1 MGHYAP
7 FSVQASLKA
16 QQSHSWPGGTGPVF
30 LAGGWGLLTREHFS
44 LCWVGGLWSELM
56 YETAWG
62 GWLRPIEVG
71 EFGVE
76 AMLGGRTQLVRNS
89 WGGDTQ
95 SGKQKRSVTK
105 PG

>member
-1 MGHYAP
+1 MRQLG
-7 FSVQASLKA
+7 
-16 QQSHSWPGGTGPVF
+16 
-30 LAGGWGLLTREHFS
+30 
-44 LCWVGGLWSELM
+44 
-56 YETAWG
+56 G